1 MKQLWLILVFCLLGL
16 LCSCYTP
23 AFVVSLH
30 EFSDPQLQTRLNETV
45 RDTRFTN
52 PRTIK
57 RFPFLHSRAFCGGE
71 MYGPA
76 KNGKYGLK
84 LQVDRWYAG
93 AMSQVA
99 GDYLGCPYAVS
110 VDGLYVGCSH
120 FTRDMRERGI
130 CEIEPIF
137 SRNEAQK
144 IIEHLKK
151 NYEHFNNQ

>member
-1 MKQLWLILVFCLLGL
+1 MRHLQFILLLCALGF

-30 EFSDPQLQTRLNETV
+30 EFSDQRLKTNLNEQV
-45 RDTRFTN
+45 RDTQFSN

-57 RFPFLHSRAFCGGE
+57 RFPFLHSRAFCAGE

-84 LQVDRWYAG
+84 LQIDRWYAG

-110 VDGLYVGCSH
+110 VDGLYVGMSH
-120 FTRDMRERGI
+120 FTREMRDRGI

-137 SRNEAQK
+137 SKNEAQK
-144 IIEHLKK
+144 IIEYLEK
-151 NYEHFNNQ
+151 NYEHFNK